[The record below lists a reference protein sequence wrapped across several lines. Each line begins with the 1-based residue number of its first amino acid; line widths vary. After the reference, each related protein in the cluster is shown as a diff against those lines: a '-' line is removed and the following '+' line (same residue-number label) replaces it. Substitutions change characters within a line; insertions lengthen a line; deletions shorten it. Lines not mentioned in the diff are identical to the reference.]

1 MNTATDTACTVVE
14 ARPAERHAMPAVVAE
29 SAVMAAQSATPSS
42 LLQLAISQNADL
54 DRLERLMRMQIEWE
68 SNEARKAFR
77 RDFAAFRGE
86 NIVIPKSK
94 FVDRGRAGSFWQAE
108 YDEVCT
114 KLSPA
119 LSKHGFSFRHDQ
131 KFGSRKW
138 VSDGVE
144 NDIPWVYV
152 TCFLEHKDGHT
163 ETLTLEGPPGDQSA
177 NTEVQNMQVTAS
189 LLKRQSLLAITGTAT
204 GAEDDESKLCK
215 GQASDPAGE
224 QAGVDAAQKLIAEGN
239 EAAKK
244 GMKELTAWWS
254 GLTPRQ
260 QKDMSKD
267 FGAMRRV
274 ARTADERTS
283 HE

>member
-1 MNTATDTACTVVE
+1 MNAVSENTLELLDAQAHEQHSPPTVL
-14 ARPAERHAMPAVVAE
+14 AG
-29 SAVMAAQSATPSS
+29 SAVMSAQSATPAS

-54 DRLERLMRMQIEWE
+54 DRLERLMRMQLDWE

-77 RDFAAFRGE
+77 RDFAEFRGE
-86 NIVIPKSK
+86 NIIIPKGK

-108 YDEVCT
+108 YDDVC
-114 KLSPA
+114 KRLSPA
-119 LSKHGFSFRHDQ
+119 LSKHGFGFRHDQ

-138 VSDGVE
+138 VTDGVE

-163 ETLTLEGPPGDQSA
+163 ESLMLEGPPGDQTA
-177 NTEVQNMQVTAS
+177 NTDVQNMQVTAS

-204 GAEDDESKLCK
+204 GGEDDEVKLRGDNK
-215 GQASDPAGE
+215 QTAPDQPDSEATE
-224 QAGVDAAQKLIAEGN
+224 SLTSAGN

-254 GLTPRQ
+254 GLTARQ

-274 ARTADERTS
+274 ARSADAKES
-283 HE
+283 K

>member
-1 MNTATDTACTVVE
+1 MNAITETGVDLLDAQE
-14 ARPAERHAMPAVVAE
+14 AAQHPPPAMLAGAAVT
-29 SAVMAAQSATPSS
+29 SAQSATPAS

-54 DRLERLMRMQIEWE
+54 DRLERLLRMQMDWE

-86 NIVIPKSK
+86 NIIIPKAK

-108 YDEVCT
+108 YDDVC
-114 KLSPA
+114 KRLSPA

-131 KFGSRKW
+131 KFSSRKW
-138 VSDGVE
+138 ETDGL
-144 NDIPWVYV
+144 NSDIPWVYV

-163 ETLTLEGPPGDQSA
+163 ESLVLEGPPGDQTA
-177 NTEVQNMQVTAS
+177 NTAVQNMQLTAS

-204 GAEDDESKLCK
+204 GGEDDESKLRGNAK
-215 GQASDPAGE
+215 QQDVYLPEAGAIE
-224 QAGVDAAQKLIAEGN
+224 DLTNEGN

-244 GMKELTAWWS
+244 GMKDLTAWWS
-254 GLTPRQ
+254 GLTARQ
-260 QKDMSKD
+260 QKDISKE

-274 ARTADERTS
+274 ARTADERAS

>member
-1 MNTATDTACTVVE
+1 MNTATDTACTVVD
-14 ARPAERHAMPAVVAE
+14 AHPAERHAMPAVVAE
-29 SAVMAAQSATPSS
+29 SAVMAAQSATPAS

-86 NIVIPKSK
+86 NIIIPKAK

-108 YDEVCT
+108 YDDVC
-114 KLSPA
+114 KRLSPA
-119 LSKHGFSFRHDQ
+119 LSKHGFGFRHDQ
-131 KFGSRKW
+131 KFSSRKW
-138 VSDGVE
+138 ATDGVE
-144 NDIPWVYV
+144 SDIPWVYV

-163 ETLTLEGPPGDQSA
+163 ESLVLEGPPGEQPA
-177 NTEVQNMQVTAS
+177 NTAVQNMQLTAS

-204 GAEDDESKLCK
+204 GGEDDESKLRGNAK
-215 GQASDPAGE
+215 QQDGDQPEAGALE
-224 QAGVDAAQKLIAEGN
+224 NLSQEGN

-254 GLTPRQ
+254 GLTARQ
-260 QKDMSKD
+260 QKDMSKE

-274 ARTADERTS
+274 ARTADERAS